1 MKIHP
6 YISIYSGSEKS
17 KIIYNYAYRDK
28 GENNMKTIKKAS
40 AGIICILLFFS
51 LFQVTGCSFID
62 DFKNNLESRREQR
75 KEDSKR
81 SFSEMHG
88 FRDYYFKEIRKAL
101 NDNNKKALKE
111 LFCDTVLENTYD
123 IDEGLEY
130 VFGREDWSGFTLSN
144 GNCSS
149 RKEYGGEGHWE
160 YVNCTAVFSKDKEQ
174 YRIFYSGYSTYEW
187 KVDGKKR
194 TVSENLGLASFCII
208 KLDSKGSPAESATD
222 LISGIS
228 HPGREK
234 FSNILNLTLNY
245 YDSKESDGT
254 YKEEMTDEGLASVM
268 TDNLR
273 KNADQD
279 ELKAFIKFIRTS
291 SISKKHEHFTL
302 LRKQGSSVT
311 LTATVRFELKDRCL
325 TLLIKDGQIDGA
337 EFSVDKNEEK
347 PRSGWI
353 KGFSKI
359 KSSN

>member
-1 MKIHP
+1 MNIF
-6 YISIYSGSEKS
+6 
-17 KIIYNYAYRDK
+17 
-28 GENNMKTIKKAS
+28 KKAS
-40 AGIICILLFFS
+40 AGIICILIIFS
-51 LFQVTGCSFID
+51 IFQVTGCSFID
-62 DFKNNLESRREQR
+62 DFKYNFESRSEQR

-88 FRDYYFKEIRKAL
+88 FQDYYSKEISKAMK
-101 NDNNKKALKE
+101 DNNQKALKD
-111 LFCDTVLENTYD
+111 LFCGTVLENTYD
-123 IDEGLEY
+123 IDEGLKY
-130 VFGREDWSGFTLSN
+130 IFSREDWSGFTLSK

-160 YVNCTAVFSKDKEQ
+160 YVNCTAVLSKEKEQ

-208 KLDSKGSPAESATD
+208 KLDSKGSPAESALT

-234 FSNILNLTLNY
+234 VSNILNLTLNY
-245 YDSKESDGT
+245 YDSKESDGS

-268 TDNLR
+268 TDNLQ

-279 ELKAFIKFIRTS
+279 ELKAFIKFIRTG
-291 SISKKHEHFTL
+291 SISKKHEYFTF

-337 EFSVDKNEEK
+337 SFSADENEEK
-347 PRSGWI
+347 PRSGRI
-353 KGFSKI
+353 EGFSKDQ
-359 KSSN
+359 

>member
-1 MKIHP
+1 MNT
-6 YISIYSGSEKS
+6 Y
-17 KIIYNYAYRDK
+17 
-28 GENNMKTIKKAS
+28 KKAS
-40 AGIICILLFFS
+40 AGIICILLILSFFP
-51 LFQVTGCSFID
+51 LTGCSFID
-62 DFKNNLESRREQR
+62 DFKNNLESRSEQR

-88 FRDYYFKEIRKAL
+88 FLDYYSKEISKAMK
-101 NDNNKKALKE
+101 DNNQMALKD
-111 LFCDTVLENTYD
+111 LFCETVLENTYD
-123 IDEGLEY
+123 IDEGLKY
-130 VFGREDWSGFTLSN
+130 VFGREDWSGFTLSK

-160 YVNCTAVFSKDKEQ
+160 YVNCTAVLSKEKEQ
-174 YRIFYSGYSTYEW
+174 YRIFYTGYSTYEW

-208 KLDSKGSPAESATD
+208 KLDSKGSPAESALT

-234 FSNILNLTLNY
+234 VSNILNLTLNY
-245 YDSKESDGT
+245 YDSKESDGS

-268 TDNLR
+268 TDNLQ

-279 ELKAFIKFIRTS
+279 ELKAFIKFIRTG
-291 SISKKHEHFTL
+291 SISKKHEYFTF

-337 EFSVDKNEEK
+337 SFSADENEEK
-347 PRSGWI
+347 PRSGRI
-353 KGFSKI
+353 KGFSKNQ
-359 KSSN
+359 SSN

>member
-1 MKIHP
+1 MNT
-6 YISIYSGSEKS
+6 Y
-17 KIIYNYAYRDK
+17 
-28 GENNMKTIKKAS
+28 KKAS
-40 AGIICILLFFS
+40 SGIICILLIFS
-51 LFQVTGCSFID
+51 LFQVTGCSFIE
-62 DFKNNLESRREQR
+62 DFKYNFESRSEQR
-75 KEDSKR
+75 KENSKR

-88 FRDYYFKEIRKAL
+88 FQDYYSKEISKAMK
-101 NDNNKKALKE
+101 DNNQKALKD
-111 LFCDTVLENTYD
+111 LFCGTVLENTYD
-123 IDEGLEY
+123 IDEGLKY
-130 VFGREDWSGFTLSN
+130 IFSREDWSGFTLSK

-160 YVNCTAVFSKDKEQ
+160 YVNCTAVLSKEKEQ

-208 KLDSKGSPAESATD
+208 KLDSKGSPAESALT

-234 FSNILNLTLNY
+234 VSNILNLTLNY
-245 YDSKESDGT
+245 YDSKESDGS

-268 TDNLR
+268 TDNLQ

-279 ELKAFIKFIRTS
+279 ELKAFIKFIRTG
-291 SISKKHEHFTL
+291 SISKKHEYFTFI
-302 LRKQGSSVT
+302 RKQGSSVT

-337 EFSVDKNEEK
+337 SFSADENEEK
-347 PRSGWI
+347 PRSGRI
-353 KGFSKI
+353 KGFSKNQ
-359 KSSN
+359 SSN